1 MEQDKLNHQSWELC
15 NKAIENLR
23 TKGQLPL
30 PIHYQ
35 TEFNHLLEEQA
46 CAELSCEAYRQE
58 MMDNDINKYLEI
70 AKTAL
75 EAFLESHQE
84 ISVVMDKHTMRKA
97 SAHPYEET
105 YLSENCSKIVSN
117 LALLDTEMAHA
128 LLKANERIHTLNQ
141 KLEHIT
147 HESRFD
153 NLTGFYNRKELFK
166 DLISIVES
174 REHREGE
181 AGCYLLMID
190 LDDFKEINDN
200 HSHLAG
206 DKTLIFVAKTIAS
219 IIRNTDKAYRFGGD
233 EFILVLNRC
242 TLDIAR
248 KIAEKIRLNIEKAHL
263 FYESKEIKVTVSIGV
278 TKLCQEGFESSILKA
293 DQALYEAKRKAKN
306 HVYVIEEEC

>member
-1 MEQDKLNHQSWELC
+1 MEQDTLNHQSWELSD
-15 NKAIENLR
+15 KAIENLR
-23 TKGQLPL
+23 TQGRLPL

-35 TEFNHLLEEQA
+35 SEFNRLLEEQV
-46 CAELSCEAYRQE
+46 CAELTCEAYRQE
-58 MMDNDINKYLEI
+58 TMDSDVNKYLEI

-84 ISVVMDKHTMRKA
+84 ISAVMNDHAVRKGP
-97 SAHPYEET
+97 SHPYEEN
-105 YLSENCSKIVSN
+105 YLSENCNKIVSN

-128 LLKANERIHTLNQ
+128 LLKAHERINTLSQ

-147 HESRFD
+147 HESRVD

-166 DLISIVES
+166 DLIAIVES

-181 AGCYLLMID
+181 VGCYLLMID

-263 FYESKEIKVTVSIGV
+263 FYESKEIKTTVSIGV

-293 DQALYEAKRKAKN
+293 DQALYEAKRKQKN
-306 HVYVIEEEC
+306 QVYIIEEGC